1 MYPKVNPSI
10 NLYLKVNPSI
20 RTCLRGIYPKVSTRT
35 KVSNHPKVNLMFKE
49 REMYLSIINP
59 TLNPVMVLSILNQLW
74 VSTPE

>member
-10 NLYLKVNPSI
+10 NLYLKVNSSI
-20 RTCLRGIYPKVSTRT
+20 SMCLKGINPKVNTQT
-35 KVSNHPKVNLMFKE
+35 KVSNHPLVKRMFKE
-49 REMYLSIINP
+49 WEMYLSIIDP